1 MPKLHVRLVRDS
13 AMRVFDVS
21 VSSQKLVYVIRLD
34 KRIRYRHGSSYI
46 AYIGSTQNGISRMA
60 GSAAKKAQACLT
72 RYGVKEFN
80 VYVVTSR
87 GKPGAKAWWRKLER
101 ALLIAFKQ
109 RYGDIPEENTQGRNF
124 IETDEFEMFSRDSIM
139 KILKDIEKI
148 TKPRR
153 RARRRKANDLLRA
166 EELRPQPTR

>member
-1 MPKLHVRLVRDS
+1 MPKLHVRLVQDS

-21 VSSQKLVYVIRLD
+21 VSSEKLVYVIRLD

-46 AYIGSTQNGISRMA
+46 AYIGSTENGISRMA
-60 GSAAKKAQACLT
+60 ESAAKKARPCLT

-80 VYVVTSR
+80 VYVITSR
-87 GKPGAKAWWRKLER
+87 GKPGAQAWWKKLER
-101 ALLIAFKQ
+101 ALLIAFRQ

-124 IETDEFEMFSRDSIM
+124 IETDEFDMFSRDKVM
-139 KILKDIEKI
+139 EILRDIEKI

-153 RARRRKANDLLRA
+153 RARRRKKNEPLRS
-166 EELRPQPTR
+166 ELGPKPTG